1 MQPWPALSATYV
13 AFQILGIVLNDS
25 TLVAAEHRPKSG
37 TELAAMFYKR
47 SFAVGNSNIY
57 FDAVG
62 ERMEKYRV
70 EDFATETSTF
80 KVCLLKEILTEKI
93 KRRLSD

>member
-1 MQPWPALSATYV
+1 MQPWPALYGTYA
-13 AFQILGIVLNDS
+13 AFQILGIVLNDTAS
-25 TLVAAEHRPKSG
+25 VAAEHRPRSG

-47 SFAVGNSNIY
+47 SFAVGSSSIY

-70 EDFATETSTF
+70 EDFAAETSTF
-80 KVCLLKEILTEKI
+80 KVCLSEEILKEK
-93 KRRLSD
+93 K